1 MLVEDVAVLVN
12 KVVLVE
18 DVVCIGRVVFVV
30 ESAVDDD
37 FEVCFGEGV

>member
-12 KVVLVE
+12 KVLLVE
-18 DVVCIGRVVFVV
+18 DVVRIGSVVVV

-37 FEVCFGEGV
+37 FEVCLGEGV